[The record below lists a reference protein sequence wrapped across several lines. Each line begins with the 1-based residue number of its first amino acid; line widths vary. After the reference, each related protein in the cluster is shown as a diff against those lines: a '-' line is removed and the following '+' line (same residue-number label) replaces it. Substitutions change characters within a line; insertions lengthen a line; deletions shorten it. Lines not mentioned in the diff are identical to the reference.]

1 MILEIL
7 NRLKLKDSNYL
18 KKKILA
24 VFPLGSGSLATP
36 TIKILKYI
44 NHNFKVALVEPSNFS
59 KFYYNFDKTKKPN
72 FKKSIAEG
80 ASVRNIPNLNFKY
93 LYNNTDI
100 VSRVSEN
107 EIKKAMYFLYKKYK
121 IKSEGAGA
129 LSMAF
134 TLSSKKEIFEFD
146 YVIIPIC
153 GSNIDQKKF
162 YNIISKFQNSKFL
175 YF

>member
-1 MILEIL
+1 
-7 NRLKLKDSNYL
+7 
-18 KKKILA
+18 
-24 VFPLGSGSLATP
+24 
-36 TIKILKYI
+36 
-44 NHNFKVALVEPSNFS
+44 
-59 KFYYNFDKTKKPN
+59 
-72 FKKSIAEG
+72 
-80 ASVRNIPNLNFKY
+80 
-93 LYNNTDI
+93 
-100 VSRVSEN
+100 
-107 EIKKAMYFLYKKYK
+107 MYFLYKKYK